1 VNPERSRRDQKIFFD
16 HEQQFDRAERSRN
29 KFATKRENQRSRMM
43 ASRADLRDRA
53 IGAKFRA
60 HRARSIA
67 REISLAIRAHS
78 GEIFSALV
86 LFTK

>member
-1 VNPERSRRDQKIFFD
+1 
-16 HEQQFDRAERSRN
+16 
-29 KFATKRENQRSRMM
+29 M

-53 IGAKFRA
+53 IGVKFRA
-60 HRARSIA
+60 HRARSLA
-67 REISLAIRAHS
+67 REISFSIRANS